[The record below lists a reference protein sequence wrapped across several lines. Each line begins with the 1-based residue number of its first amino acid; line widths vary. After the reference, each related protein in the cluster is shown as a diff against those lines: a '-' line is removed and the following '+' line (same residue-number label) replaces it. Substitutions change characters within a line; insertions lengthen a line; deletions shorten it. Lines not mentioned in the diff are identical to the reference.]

1 MLAWGVPIV
10 AVVSLGVPL
19 LHFGVLAAVPLVVA
33 THLVVTRVFL
43 VREAQRLL
51 GPVRRLLNRWLAR
64 FGFLW
69 LGLPGYG
76 AMSVPVLGII
86 AGVGTF
92 AVLTTAVH
100 VATLVSLAREREGRP
115 LALWEKLIPTV
126 LAILTVV
133 FLVLAIGVA
142 VLFGWSVMA
151 IAERL
156 QSP

>member
-1 MLAWGVPIV
+1 
-10 AVVSLGVPL
+10 
-19 LHFGVLAAVPLVVA
+19 
-33 THLVVTRVFL
+33 
-43 VREAQRLL
+43 
-51 GPVRRLLNRWLAR
+51 
-64 FGFLW
+64 
-69 LGLPGYG
+69 
-76 AMSVPVLGII
+76 
-86 AGVGTF
+86 
-92 AVLTTAVH
+92 
-100 VATLVSLAREREGRP
+100 